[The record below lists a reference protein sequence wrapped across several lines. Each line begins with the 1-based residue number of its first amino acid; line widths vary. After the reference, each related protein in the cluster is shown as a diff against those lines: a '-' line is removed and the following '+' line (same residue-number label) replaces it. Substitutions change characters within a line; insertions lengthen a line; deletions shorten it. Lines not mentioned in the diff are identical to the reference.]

1 MNRRQGE
8 RDHYKR
14 KAYIPSKPATWW
26 LRNLKYFLFM
36 MRELS
41 SVFIAFFLLLLLYEL
56 FLLSEGPTVHGAFQ
70 LSLRSTGF
78 IIFYVVALVF
88 SLYHSC
94 TWFGVMG
101 RIQVVRLG
109 KLKVPPALVTASAFA
124 GWIVVSAVIGYIFFK
139 GI

>member
-8 RDHYKR
+8 RGYYR
-14 KAYIPSKPATWW
+14 YKAYIPSRPSTWW

-41 SVFIAFFLLLLLYEL
+41 SVFIAAFLLVYLYGFFLL
-56 FLLSEGPTVHGAFQ
+56 SKGATVHEAFQ
-70 LSLRSTGF
+70 VSLRSPAV
-78 IIFYVVALVF
+78 IVFYAVSLVF
-88 SLYHSC
+88 ALYHTI

-109 KLKVPPALVTASAFA
+109 KLKVPPALVTAGAFA
-124 GWIVVSAVIGYIFFK
+124 GWIAVSAVIGYFFFQVL
-139 GI
+139 